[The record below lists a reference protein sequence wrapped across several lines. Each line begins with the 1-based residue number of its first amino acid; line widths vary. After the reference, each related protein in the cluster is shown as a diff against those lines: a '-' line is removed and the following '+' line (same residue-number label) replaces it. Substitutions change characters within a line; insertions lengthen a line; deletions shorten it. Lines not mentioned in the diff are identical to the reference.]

1 MNPFVIARLHPDR
14 PATINASTGEVMSY
28 AALDEMSRRLA
39 AGFRALGLQPGD
51 HIALMVSN
59 GLMFHPICWGAWL
72 AGLYFTPIS
81 TRLRRDE
88 VEHLI
93 TDSGSKLVIASPGFE
108 DLMGDLKAALPGV
121 GYWFLTAPGAGGL
134 SSIDSLIAD
143 LRPLN
148 LGPDELAGADMLYS
162 SGTTGKPKGILPRLE
177 QKRNDPNPLAMLLKR
192 LYGFDQD
199 TRYLTPAP
207 LYHGSPLKFSMAIH
221 RFGGVN
227 IIMERFD
234 AEEALAAIAGH
245 GVTHS
250 QWVPTMLHRMVRL
263 PDEVKARHDLSS
275 HRVAIHAA
283 APCPVELKRQ
293 IIDWWGPI
301 VHEFYA
307 GSEAVGFT
315 AIDTP
320 EWLERPGSVGR
331 AVLGEIHIVGEAGAE
346 SPPGEVGQ
354 IYFGNAPKI
363 AYHNDPAKTARAY
376 HPSGWITLGD
386 MGRIDD
392 KGYLYLSDRKDFMI
406 ITGGVNV
413 YPKEIEDVLVMHP
426 SVEDAAVFGLPNTE
440 FGEEVKAVVQPSTW
454 PDDEVAFIEALT
466 LYCREHLSSI
476 KLPRSFDLARALPRQ
491 ENGKLYKKALRE
503 TYLTAAGAQ

>member
-1 MNPFVIARLHPDR
+1 MNPLVMARQDPDR
-14 PATINASTGEVMSY
+14 PATINASTGEMMSY
-28 AALDEMSRRLA
+28 GALDDLSRRLA

-51 HIALMVSN
+51 HIAMMVSN
-59 GLMFHPICWGAWL
+59 ELMFHPICWGAWL
-72 AGLYFTPIS
+72 AGLYFTPVS

-93 TDSGSKLVIASPGFE
+93 TDSGSKLVIASPSFE
-108 DLMGDLKAALPGV
+108 DLMVDLKATLPGV
-121 GYWFLTAPGAGGL
+121 GNWFLTAAGAGGL
-134 SSIDSLIAD
+134 PTIDD
-143 LRPLN
+143 LVAGLEPLEV
-148 LGPDELAGADMLYS
+148 GPNALVGADMLYS
-162 SGTTGKPKGILPRLE
+162 SGTTGKPKGILPRLGL
-177 QKRNDPNPLAMLLKR
+177 RRDDPNPLAMLLKR

-227 IIMERFD
+227 VIMERFD
-234 AEEALAAIAGH
+234 AEEALAVIAGH

-263 PDEVKARHDLSS
+263 PAEVKARHDLSK

-331 AVLGEIHIVGEAGAE
+331 AVLGDIHIVGEAGVELPA
-346 SPPGEVGQ
+346 GEVGQ
-354 IYFGNAPKI
+354 IYFGGGPKV
-363 AYHNDPAKTARAY
+363 AYHNDAEKTARAY
-376 HPSGWITLGD
+376 HPKGWMTLGD
-386 MGRIDD
+386 MGRVDD
-392 KGYLYLSDRKDFMI
+392 EGYLYLSDRKDFMI

-413 YPKEIEDVLVMHP
+413 YPKEIEDVLIMHP
-426 SVEDAAVFGLPNTE
+426 DVEDAAVFGVPNAE
-440 FGEEVKAVVQPSTW
+440 FGEEVKAVVQPVVW
-454 PDDEVAFIEALT
+454 PNDEAAFIEALSNH
-466 LYCREHLSSI
+466 CRGRLSSI
-476 KLPRSFDLARALPRQ
+476 KLPKSFDLARALPRQ
-491 ENGKLYKKALRE
+491 ENGKLYKKALRDI
-503 TYLTAAGAQ
+503 YLAAAGVR